1 MTAAL
6 AAGVDQAS
14 EEVTRDGRI
23 YDLAISALPDRQR
36 QPGGHLVVAR
46 DVTERRQV
54 EERLCAALNH
64 ERVATDRLAVA
75 LDRERAAAEHLRTL
89 DELKSGF
96 LQAVSHDLRTRWPR
110 CWASP

>member
-6 AAGVDQAS
+6 AAGVDQARRR
-14 EEVTRDGRI
+14 VTRDGRI

-89 DELKSGF
+89 DEPKSGPPSPTTC
-96 LQAVSHDLRTRWPR
+96 APRWPR
-110 CWASP
+110 CSASP